1 MLEHLRT
8 KSPGKLG
15 LDGGGFGSG
24 LWMSLLMGLKAFEW
38 LVKGWLVVLRLWV
51 WEVSARLS
59 EMLSGV
65 VVHVIEVGGHQV
77 DSE

>member
-51 WEVSARLS
+51 LGLGSVSTAF
-59 EMLSGV
+59 G
-65 VVHVIEVGGHQV
+65 
-77 DSE
+77 DA